1 MVPCPKP
8 SSASLLDPHLVS
20 LNHATI
26 SWPPRF
32 GNLLCLFGEIV
43 KQMFWRGM
51 FQFSRQMWM
60 QCEEQTWWV
69 ILHSLGLSKSGNN
82 ISWHLL
88 ILRRRVL
95 LSLSSVLVI
104 FGEASLPLYSRH
116 RDFNFGLIQWSG
128 KTPSLWGCASRW
140 KSCLNEVGWG
150 WTCLAVTD
158 FSGTWVR

>member
-1 MVPCPKP
+1 
-8 SSASLLDPHLVS
+8 
-20 LNHATI
+20 
-26 SWPPRF
+26 
-32 GNLLCLFGEIV
+32 
-43 KQMFWRGM
+43 
-51 FQFSRQMWM
+51 M

-116 RDFNFGLIQWSG
+116 RDFNFGLIQ
-128 KTPSLWGCASRW
+128 
-140 KSCLNEVGWG
+140 
-150 WTCLAVTD
+150 
-158 FSGTWVR
+158 